1 MFCNLS
7 LLIKTITTL
16 SNVIGY
22 QQPDLNSNRRVYASC
37 LLLDSI
43 VGQLARHACGI
54 GQYPSCCCVLVGF
67 NIVVLIVA
75 FFMNTYNQRLG
86 CFFNSVIVLIN
97 LQQDIVSSNSFPS
110 VITLKMNKTDS
121 HFAIVRFS
129 ESLI

>member
-1 MFCNLS
+1 MLFRS
-7 LLIKTITTL
+7 
-16 SNVIGY
+16 GY
-22 QQPDLNSNRRVYASC
+22 HQPDLNTNRTVYASC

-54 GQYPSCCCVLVGF
+54 GQYLSCCCVLVGF

-75 FFMNTYNQRLG
+75 FFFMNSYNQRLG

-97 LQQDIVSSNSFPS
+97 LQQDIVSSNSFPA
-110 VITLKMNKTDS
+110 VITLKMNKTNS

>member
-22 QQPDLNSNRRVYASC
+22 HQPDLNSNRIVYASC

-54 GQYPSCCCVLVGF
+54 GQYLSCCCVLVGF
-67 NIVVLIVA
+67 NIVLIVA
-75 FFMNTYNQRLG
+75 FFL
-86 CFFNSVIVLIN
+86 
-97 LQQDIVSSNSFPS
+97 
-110 VITLKMNKTDS
+110 
-121 HFAIVRFS
+121 
-129 ESLI
+129 

>member
-22 QQPDLNSNRRVYASC
+22 HQPDLNSNRIVYASC

-54 GQYPSCCCVLVGF
+54 GQYLSCCCVLVGF

-75 FFMNTYNQRLG
+75 FFFYEHVQPTARL
-86 CFFNSVIVLIN
+86 FF
-97 LQQDIVSSNSFPS
+97 QFCHSF
-110 VITLKMNKTDS
+110 D
-121 HFAIVRFS
+121 
-129 ESLI
+129 